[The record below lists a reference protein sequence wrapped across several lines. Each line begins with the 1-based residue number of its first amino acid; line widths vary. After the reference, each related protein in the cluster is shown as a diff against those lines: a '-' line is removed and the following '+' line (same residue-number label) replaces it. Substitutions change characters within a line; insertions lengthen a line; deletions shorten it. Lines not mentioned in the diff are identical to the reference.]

1 MVRRLAAVLALI
13 SLMAAAVVTVIALS
27 SVVLVLILALVAVV
41 IVGVGGWYVVTTH
54 GPGRVVGLVLMAVG
68 VGVLVAGLA
77 NRDVRWPSLVS
88 IVALVGIS
96 VISARHALGRDR
108 ANLRATPPPG
118 RPVGPARHGV
128 LIVNPQS
135 GDGVANSVGLV
146 EAARRRG
153 IETLV
158 FDDDKDLAELAHE
171 AIAGGADVIGV
182 AGGDGSQ
189 ALVAALA
196 MEHDIAHVCI
206 PAGTRNHFAL
216 DLGLDRDDLLGA
228 LDAFGPAHE
237 RRVDL
242 ARVGDR
248 IFVNNVSLGVYAT
261 IVQSSEY
268 REAKVQT
275 AITMLPELLGEDG
288 SMPPMRF
295 CGPDGENHDHAPF
308 LLVANNAYTLT
319 RLSGLGTRE
328 RLDGGELGL
337 AAVEI
342 GSAAEVAGFVT
353 AEAAG
358 QLARYRGFHE
368 WTAPEFR
375 VEADGPIEAGV
386 DGEALVLESPLEFR
400 SLPGALRVR
409 IPTHAPGWSPAALA
423 PASVWWTVRALG
435 RVLAGRHPALGDHLT
450 AAVASTAGN
459 QR

>member
-1 MVRRLAAVLALI
+1 MVRRLAATAAL
-13 SLMAAAVVTVIALS
+13 LTLLAAVVLIVVALS
-27 SVVLVLILALVAVV
+27 SAAIVVIVALVAVV

-54 GPGRVVGLVLMAVG
+54 GPGRVVGLVMMAVV

-77 NRDVRWPSLVS
+77 DRDVRWLTLVS
-88 IVALVGIS
+88 IVALIVLS
-96 VISARHALGRDR
+96 VISARYALGRDR

-118 RPVGPARHGV
+118 RPVGAARHGV
-128 LIVNPQS
+128 LIVNPSS
-135 GDGVANSVGLV
+135 GDGVAHSVGLV
-146 EAARRRG
+146 DAARRRG
-153 IETLV
+153 IETMVLDT
-158 FDDDKDLAELAHE
+158 DDDLADLARR
-171 AIAGGADVIGV
+171 AIETGADVIGM

-196 MEHDIAHVCI
+196 VEHDLAHVCI

-216 DLGLDRDDLLGA
+216 DLGLDRDDVLGA

-242 ARVGDR
+242 AQVGDR
-248 IFVNNVSLGVYAT
+248 VFVNNVSLGVYAT

-268 REAKVQT
+268 RDAKVQT
-275 AITMLPELLGEDG
+275 AITMLPELLGDDG
-288 SMPPMRF
+288 SMSPMRF
-295 CGPDGENHDHAPF
+295 CGPDGETHDRAAL

-328 RLDGGELGL
+328 RLDGGVLGI

-342 GSAAEVAGFVT
+342 GSAAEVAAFVA

-358 QLARYRGFHE
+358 QLARFSGFHE
-368 WTAPEFR
+368 WTTPDFC
-375 VEADGPIEAGV
+375 VESDGPIEVGV
-386 DGEALVLESPLEFR
+386 DGEALVLETPLQFR

-423 PASVWWTVRALG
+423 PPSVGWTVRALF
-435 RVLAGRHPALGDHLT
+435 RVVAGRPPALGEHL
-450 AAVASTAGN
+450 ADE
-459 QR
+459 R